1 MENKIFKLD
10 PLFEL
15 DFLKTQIINNNNNQ
29 NICISPVIFQSVND
43 IFYLIYV
50 NCKNSIISYDINNNE
65 QICEIKGL
73 DKNIQKII
81 YYFDSVNKRDLI
93 ITISLNSLMILNIL
107 NLEILSNIRI
117 NDSFCFLK
125 YNNNNYILIFNEKRK
140 GKSVYINVFDFKGN
154 KIKEINI
161 SSMTPYIYTYFIEA
175 YYDIK
180 LNKYFFIFSSKK
192 YLISY
197 DYNTDKTFIKYKKGI
212 SKIKQ
217 IIIYDDK
224 ITKLLGRI
232 DKHNKILIW
241 DFHSGNLLNTIE
253 VLCEIRNIL
262 LWNEKYFFVTSNNGN
277 IQLSGIL
284 TKNFKTGG
292 NSIRTI
298 TKIFHQKYGECLIS
312 LNYSDNINEKMK
324 IEIWASRKNINIKI

>member
-15 DFLKTQIINNNNNQ
+15 DFLKTHIINNNNQ
-29 NICISPVIFQSVND
+29 NISISPVIFQSVNN

-50 NCKNSIISYDINNNE
+50 NDKNSIISYDINNNE
-65 QICEIKGL
+65 QICEIKGI

-93 ITISLNSLMILNIL
+93 ITISVNSLMIWNIL

-125 YNNNNYILIFNEKRK
+125 YNNNNYILIFNEKRN

-161 SSMTPYIYTYFIEA
+161 SSLTSYIYTYFIEA

-180 LNKYFFIFSSKK
+180 LNKFFFIFSSKK
-192 YLISY
+192 HLISY
-197 DYNTDKTFIKYKKGI
+197 DYKTDKTFNKYKTGNT
-212 SKIKQ
+212 KIKQ

-224 ITKLLGRI
+224 ITKMLGRI

-253 VLCEIRNIL
+253 VFCEINNIL
-262 LWNEKYFFVTSNNGN
+262 LWNEKYFFVTSNDGN
-277 IQLSGIL
+277 IKLSGIV

-292 NSIRTI
+292 NMSTV

-312 LNYSDNINEKMK
+312 LNYADNTREKMN
-324 IEIWASRKNINIKI
+324 IEIWANRKNINIKK